1 MSAQFISRNPLF
13 FCKRLG
19 RERKKNHTSNKN
31 VGKELQIKYE
41 KNYKNLRSFMIKN
54 CFSYNK
60 ASLPFKKIFTKL
72 KSIFYV
78 FCTRQRQHFTKNT

>member
-13 FCKRLG
+13 FFCKRG
-19 RERKKNHTSNKN
+19 WEEKEKKNHTSNKN
-31 VGKELQIKYE
+31 KLITSDKK
-41 KNYKNLRSFMIKN
+41 KNYKNFRNFMIKN

-72 KSIFYV
+72 KSIFYM